1 MKLARFSVLLL
12 LTMSLFTSCSKESRM
27 PASIDSGVDG
37 VTKGR
42 GMNPD
47 IARKEEE
54 EEKKKKK

>member
-12 LTMSLFTSCSKESRM
+12 FMLSLFISCSKESRV

-54 EEKKKKK
+54 KKKKKK

>member
-12 LTMSLFTSCSKESRM
+12 FMLSFFSGCNKDSRM